1 MKVFL
6 ILFVLSA
13 LAFGCN
19 KEKVINR
26 KLKGDWEVTYR
37 STFWQNGF
45 NTVPQTNEIANWAIL
60 SLDKNGEGTLKVY
73 GEEDQPLIVKHFV
86 DGDER
91 FEILDFNGD
100 SNGVFNVTWGWDK
113 KSFQMTQRDMIYGT
127 DNQEYEVFSEVIL
140 ICKKK

>member
-1 MKVFL
+1 
-6 ILFVLSA
+6 
-13 LAFGCN
+13 
-19 KEKVINR
+19 
-26 KLKGDWEVTYR
+26 
-37 STFWQNGF
+37 QNGF
-45 NTVPQTNEIANWAIL
+45 NTAPQTNEIANWAIL

>member
-1 MKVFL
+1 M
-6 ILFVLSA
+6 
-13 LAFGCN
+13 
-19 KEKVINR
+19 E
-26 KLKGDWEVTYR
+26 
-37 STFWQNGF
+37 
-45 NTVPQTNEIANWAIL
+45 
-60 SLDKNGEGTLKVY
+60 
-73 GEEDQPLIVKHFV
+73 VKHFV

-91 FEILDFNGD
+91 FELFDINGD